1 MLSDDDDDSDID
13 HITSYCTRCENYGF
27 LSELGPR
34 IYPLNEPIP
43 HDSDIWLQCYRCG
56 TIISKVHAKHENEF
70 GTIIDPP
77 ENIHD
82 SQKVTILPIHSRSK
96 SYDRTR
102 EAIKRID
109 SVGNSGPENDKDLQ
123 SMLAKGKQLKSYNH
137 STS

>member
-1 MLSDDDDDSDID
+1 VSIVSDDDDSDID
-13 HITSYCTRCENYGF
+13 HITSYCIRCESFGF

-34 IYPLNEPIP
+34 IYPDNGPIP
-43 HDSDIWLQCYRCG
+43 FDKDNWLQCYRCG

-70 GTIIDPP
+70 AGIIDPP

-82 SQKVTILPIHSRSK
+82 SQKVVILPIHSRSK

-109 SVGNSGPENDKDLQ
+109 TAKDPASIDKDLQ
-123 SMLAKGKQLKSYNH
+123 SMLSKGKQLISY
-137 STS
+137 SDSER